1 MKSDSLPVVVMT
13 PSTTRRGEVRT
24 FEPTPEIESEDCEL
38 VAERVSVREVV
49 VERVYRTA
57 RKVA

>member
-1 MKSDSLPVVVMT
+1 MESKLPVIVMV
-13 PSTTRRGEVRT
+13 PSTRRGEIRT
-24 FEPTPEIESEDCEL
+24 FEPTPEVEQDREL

-49 VERVYRTA
+49 IERVYRTA